1 MSADVSVRR
10 HRSNRFSASAPLDE
24 DLIPVEP
31 QPSKLDPEDLLGR
44 APGAPRRTS
53 LSFEVMPPRHDSD
66 RSKID
71 ALLATLESYGP
82 DYLAVT
88 SSQRSDWLTGT
99 SAFIE
104 RISQTTRMLPL
115 AHLACTAGTRDEL
128 VGWINRLIDAGVR
141 GFLALR
147 GDYPDGQDGPGPGE
161 LPHATD
167 LINLIGEVEKSQ
179 AARFAAGR
187 LAVGVAAYPSGHY
200 SSSGPDEDIDVLLAK
215 QRLGAGFAITQ
226 MFFDPEDYLR
236 FRDRARLAGVT
247 IPLIPA
253 LAPMISVQRL
263 RRMGQLSGLEVPE
276 RLIRRLEK
284 SDTPEGQLDIGLDA
298 TADMA
303 QTLLSN
309 DTESLHL
316 YTFNRADVTGELLT
330 RIGIAP
336 RHPRA

>member
-1 MSADVSVRR
+1 MPFIHVRT
-10 HRSNRFSASAPLDE
+10 NVEAPD
-24 DLIPVEP
+24 I
-31 QPSKLDPEDLLGR
+31 
-44 APGAPRRTS
+44 
-53 LSFEVMPPRHDSD
+53 
-66 RSKID
+66 
-71 ALLATLESYGP
+71 
-82 DYLAVT
+82 
-88 SSQRSDWLTGT
+88 
-99 SAFIE
+99 
-104 RISQTTRMLPL
+104 
-115 AHLACTAGTRDEL
+115 ACE
-128 VGWINRLIDAGVR
+128 
-141 GFLALR
+141 
-147 GDYPDGQDGPGPGE
+147 
-161 LPHATD
+161 
-167 LINLIGEVEKSQ
+167 
-179 AARFAAGR
+179 
-187 LAVGVAAYPSGHY
+187 
-200 SSSGPDEDIDVLLAK
+200 LAK

-298 TADMA
+298 TAEMA
-303 QTLLSN
+303 RTLLSN

-336 RHPRA
+336 RQKRA

>member
-1 MSADVSVRR
+1 MSADAPTRR
-10 HRSNRFSASAPLDE
+10 NRGTRMSASAPLDE
-24 DLIPVEP
+24 ELIPSVAP
-31 QPSKLDPEDLLGR
+31 QPRLDPTDLLGR

-71 ALLATLESYGP
+71 NLLATLESYGP

-88 SSQRSDWLTGT
+88 SSQRSGWLKGT
-99 SAFIE
+99 SDFIE
-104 RISQTTRMLPL
+104 QISRNTTMLPL
-115 AHLACTAGTRDEL
+115 AHLACTAGTREEL
-128 VGWINRLIDAGVR
+128 VGWINRLIDSGVR

-147 GDYPDGQDGPGPGE
+147 GDYPDGQEGPQPGE

-167 LINLIGEVEKSQ
+167 LITLIRKVEKSQ

-187 LAVGVAAYPSGHY
+187 LSVGVAAYPSGHY

-215 QRLGAGFAITQ
+215 QRLGADFAITQ
-226 MFFDPEDYLR
+226 MFFDTEDFLR

-253 LAPMISVQRL
+253 LAPMISVRRL
-263 RRMGQLSGLEVPE
+263 HRMGQLSSLKVPE

-298 TADMA
+298 TAEMA
-303 QTLLSN
+303 QTLLAN
-309 DTESLHL
+309 ETESLHL
-316 YTFNRADVTGELLT
+316 YTFNRADITAELLT
-330 RIGIAP
+330 RIGIEP
-336 RHPRA
+336 RHQRE